1 MYIHQQLER
10 QSQRPSI
17 DHDCNKYYVCHCN
30 ISFVLDGHLKIKEN
44 NKYKKGK
51 MIQEGLKKKD
61 RKKTHLLPV
70 SFPAIAWKTNAHGL
84 PSKKKKKKSLKHT
97 KQLQEVQG
105 QT

>member
-51 MIQEGLKKKD
+51 MMQEGLKKK
-61 RKKTHLLPV
+61 RQKKNPPSSSV
-70 SFPAIAWKTNAHGL
+70 FPCDSLENKRPRTTL
-84 PSKKKKKKSLKHT
+84 QKKEEEKS
-97 KQLQEVQG
+97 
-105 QT
+105 QTY